1 MQQNVFSKDCVY
13 HPCPINSLAN
23 IVPTYCL
30 ASPSKRYERGAARSS
45 RRIKTVAKL
54 RIQRTKG
61 ASTARMGSLSEHL
74 GKGGVYLMAPARPIS
89 KTSIG
94 RTAVKLIA
102 GVRVPACYLWQVKT
116 VLCIYSLMMQF
127 RVTISTSNVS
137 AVVGMLIQ

>member
-1 MQQNVFSKDCVY
+1 MQQNVFSKDCIY

-94 RTAVKLIA
+94 RTAVNWPRGREIDRGCKGARL
-102 GVRVPACYLWQVKT
+102 LF
-116 VLCIYSLMMQF
+116 M
-127 RVTISTSNVS
+127 
-137 AVVGMLIQ
+137 VGENSFVYI